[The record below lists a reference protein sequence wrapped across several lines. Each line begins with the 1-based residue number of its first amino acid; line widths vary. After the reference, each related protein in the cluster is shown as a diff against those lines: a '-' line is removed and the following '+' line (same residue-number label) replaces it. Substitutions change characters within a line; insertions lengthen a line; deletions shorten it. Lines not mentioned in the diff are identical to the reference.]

1 MPEYRP
7 TQGFVEVTVK
17 RLENMLLDEIIRL
30 RSKDLLYYYTDSK
43 VDVDVTTGAL
53 KKRGGAL
60 KVGDRIQ
67 PNGDGKTWEVK
78 SFIYNSSLEP
88 HELIQGGTYDIVSP
102 RDGKVHPYRLERM
115 DARFDW
121 YHFTAQEARAAD
133 LAGKAGQLPPIFRSG
148 EGRIDPTSIMIEE
161 GQTEERDV
169 LDFDKV
175 AKTSFDLDVVNCHVL
190 IAYG

>member
-7 TQGFVEVTVK
+7 SQGFVEVTVK

-30 RSKDLLYYYTDSK
+30 RSKDLLHYYSESK

-53 KKRGGAL
+53 KKMGVAL
-60 KVGDRIQ
+60 KVGDLIQ

-88 HELIQGGTYDIVSP
+88 HELIQEGSYDMVSP

-115 DARFDW
+115 DTHFDW
-121 YHFTAQEARAAD
+121 YQFTAQEAGVGNI
-133 LAGKAGQLPPIFRSG
+133 AGKAGQLPPIFRSG
-148 EGRIDPTSIMIEE
+148 EGRIDPTSIRIEE

-175 AKTSFDLDVVNCHVL
+175 AKTSFDLDVANYHVL
-190 IAYG
+190 VAYG